1 MHVQEQ
7 AFRAYYASM
16 TDQDLLR
23 TAANR
28 SSFLPVAQQV
38 LEEEM
43 VRRKL
48 VAPAGSQLPEAA
60 HAPGRFGASM
70 HKFGLKL
77 RHRQVP

>member
-16 TDQDLLR
+16 TDQDLLQ

-28 SSFLPVAQQV
+28 SSFIPVAQQV
-38 LEEEM
+38 LDEEI
-43 VRRKL
+43 VRRQL
-48 VAPAGSQLPEAA
+48 VLPAGSQPIEAE
-60 HAPGRFGASM
+60 HPSGKFGAAV
-70 HKFGLKL
+70 HKLGLKL